1 MYPLALSLSS
11 LFHHLRIP
19 IQFFSLAC
27 VYFRLFKFTRH
38 ICTHTNTNT
47 KRKGPVDANVLSGR
61 TAKPD
66 SVCLWRVGGS
76 IYTSSL
82 HRQFTQYTF
91 GKKKICISLRL
102 LHVRIYSQI
111 LYVCLSGRSS
121 SSQLEH
127 SDTNLALFRFFFYI
141 FLLLFQSVIWISMRK
156 IESRRMYRPLYIQ

>member
-91 GKKKICISLRL
+91 GKKKNMYKPTPTPCTYILSNLIRLFIRSLFFLSTGTLGHELSFIQVFFLYFPSPFPISHLNFDA
-102 LHVRIYSQI
+102 
-111 LYVCLSGRSS
+111 
-121 SSQLEH
+121 E
-127 SDTNLALFRFFFYI
+127 N
-141 FLLLFQSVIWISMRK
+141 WIS
-156 IESRRMYRPLYIQ
+156 